1 MDNPIAHILVVD
13 DDSGIR
19 TLVKK
24 YLNENKFYVTTAKN
38 AEDANEKIQIIKFD
52 LIILDIMMPGIDGI
66 DVCQEIRDSGNNN
79 IIIVILSARNENYTK
94 IAAYRAGCN
103 DFITKPINPKLLV
116 NKINGLAKIK
126 FSSDDFKGLKK
137 VNDYVIDYASH
148 SIKYMNK
155 DILLPKKQFK
165 IFCLLSSRPGKVF
178 TRDEIYTKV
187 WGVKVFVG
195 SRTIDVH
202 IRSVREALGP
212 TSIIT
217 VKGVGYKVMSWIYD
231 GLYNNLTIFIV

>member
-1 MDNPIAHILVVD
+1 MKVLIVD
-13 DDSGIR
+13 DDQDILEFLSYNLIQSHYTVLKSCDG
-19 TLVKK
+19 VDA
-24 YLNENKFYVTTAKN
+24 LNKIKSENPDIV
-38 AEDANEKIQIIKFD
+38 
-52 LIILDIMMPGIDGI
+52 ILDIMMPGIDGI

-217 VKGVGYKVMSWIYD
+217 VKGVGYKVMS
-231 GLYNNLTIFIV
+231 

>member
-1 MDNPIAHILVVD
+1 MKVLIVD
-13 DDSGIR
+13 DDQDILEFLSYNLIQSHYTVLKSCDG
-19 TLVKK
+19 VDA
-24 YLNENKFYVTTAKN
+24 LNKIKSENPDIV
-38 AEDANEKIQIIKFD
+38 
-52 LIILDIMMPGIDGI
+52 ILDIMMPGIDGI